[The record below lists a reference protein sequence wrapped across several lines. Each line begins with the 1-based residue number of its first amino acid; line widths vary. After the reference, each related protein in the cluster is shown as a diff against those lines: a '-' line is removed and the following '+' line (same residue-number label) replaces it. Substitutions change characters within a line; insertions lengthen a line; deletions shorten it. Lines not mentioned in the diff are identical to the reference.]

1 MQSASRVTQ
10 VPFVDLAAQYAT
22 IAEDVDAAMSNVL
35 QTADY
40 ILGRDVALFEEEF
53 AAYCEAAHAVGVDT
67 GTSALE
73 LILRAYGIGPG
84 DEVITVANTFMAT
97 ALAISYAGARPV
109 LVDIDPRTYTIDV
122 AQLEC
127 AINQRTRA
135 IIPVHLYGHPAD
147 LDPIVEIAR
156 RRGLLVIEDA
166 CQAHGARYNG
176 RRVGSLG
183 HAAAFSFYPA
193 KNLGACGDGGMVVT
207 NDERVAESI
216 RMLRNYGQR
225 EKYRHVLRGYNRRLD
240 TLQAAA
246 LRVKLQHLDA
256 WNAARRRHARL
267 YHQLLAGS
275 EIVVP
280 LEASYA
286 ESAWHL
292 YVVRVADRDGLS
304 RYLAER
310 GIATGIHY
318 PIPVHL
324 QPAYQDLGYKR
335 GDFAVAERYAGQ
347 ILSLPMYA
355 ELTAETIGYVAEAI
369 AEFAPADREAALEA
383 LELGL

>member
-1 MQSASRVTQ
+1 
-10 VPFVDLAAQYAT
+10 
-22 IAEDVDAAMSNVL
+22 
-35 QTADY
+35 
-40 ILGRDVALFEEEF
+40 
-53 AAYCEAAHAVGVDT
+53 
-67 GTSALE
+67 
-73 LILRAYGIGPG
+73 
-84 DEVITVANTFMAT
+84 
-97 ALAISYAGARPV
+97 
-109 LVDIDPRTYTIDV
+109 V